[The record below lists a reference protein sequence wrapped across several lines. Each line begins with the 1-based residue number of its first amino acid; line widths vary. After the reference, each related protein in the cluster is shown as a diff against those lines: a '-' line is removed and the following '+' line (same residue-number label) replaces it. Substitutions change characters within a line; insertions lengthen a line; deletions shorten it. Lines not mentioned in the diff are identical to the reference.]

1 MKLLKHPKLN
11 EELEFLPIAV
21 DGEKR
26 YVNYFG
32 GVQAGFPSP
41 AEDFLGKRISLD
53 EKYLSKPTCTFVI
66 KVRGNSMVPTLLP
79 GDVMI
84 VRSDVELQDNALAI
98 VSINHTDYTVKR
110 YDKAARAFVPDNASY
125 PSITVEESDVVM
137 CLGVVRHVIRDL

>member
-125 PSITVEESDVVM
+125 PSIAVEESDVVM
-137 CLGVVRHVIRDL
+137 CLGVVKHVIRDL

>member
-1 MKLLKHPKLN
+1 
-11 EELEFLPIAV
+11 
-21 DGEKR
+21 
-26 YVNYFG
+26 
-32 GVQAGFPSP
+32 
-41 AEDFLGKRISLD
+41 
-53 EKYLSKPTCTFVI
+53 VI

-125 PSITVEESDVVM
+125 PSIAVEESDVVM